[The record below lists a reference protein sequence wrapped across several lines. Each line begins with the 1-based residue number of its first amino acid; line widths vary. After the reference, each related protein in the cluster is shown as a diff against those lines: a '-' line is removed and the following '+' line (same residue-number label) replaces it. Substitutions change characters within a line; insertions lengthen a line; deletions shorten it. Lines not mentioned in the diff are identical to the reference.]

1 MDALNARK
9 STRSFADKSVEPQI
23 LADMLWAAFGVNRHD
38 GKRTAPTAM
47 NKQDMDIYVLNKD
60 GVFLYDAKENALLP
74 VSDKDLRNINT
85 QPFAKKAPV
94 TLLYVAQ
101 NGRCAGMHAGS
112 LYQNVGLFCA
122 AFGLNNVVRGGKDD
136 EAKFFIPMQGD
147 MVAIV
152 GENRK
157 LLLFDLVEIP
167 EMTKGQGVFLQK
179 YQDGCG
185 VSDIKLFNKAGGLSY
200 PCGNGTRIETNLI
213 GWLGHRAQV
222 GKLPPVGFPKGNHF

>member
-1 MDALNARK
+1 MGHGVVAR
-9 STRSFADKSVEPQI
+9 RRR
-23 LADMLWAAFGVNRHD
+23 AAFGVNRQD

-122 AFGLNNVVRGGKDD
+122 AFGLNNVVRGGKDND
-136 EAKFFIPMQGD
+136 
-147 MVAIV
+147 
-152 GENRK
+152 
-157 LLLFDLVEIP
+157 
-167 EMTKGQGVFLQK
+167 EMTKALNLS
-179 YQDGCG
+179 DGKQVI
-185 VSDIKLFNKAGGLSY
+185 VSQVVGY
-200 PCGNGTRIETNLI
+200 PE
-213 GWLGHRAQV
+213 
-222 GKLPPVGFPKGNHF
+222 